1 MEGGSIKIKRLDKI
15 NEHKLL
21 EIARVIA
28 EYTFPGMNI
37 LLYGD
42 LGTGKTTFTKGFI
55 RSYLGDEE
63 INVTSPTFA
72 LVRIYENSVK
82 IYHAD
87 LYRLS
92 DPEEIPYV
100 GLFDDSDGIYLIEW
114 PERLEYYMPDE
125 YLKIQLYYNENIEY
139 RDIEISYVG
148 EKYEK
153 TFEKIKEEL
162 Q

>member
-1 MEGGSIKIKRLDKI
+1 MEGGRFKIKRLDKI

-21 EIARVIA
+21 EIAKNIS
-28 EYTFPGMNI
+28 EYAFPGMNI

-55 RSYLGDEE
+55 RNLLKDESLS
-63 INVTSPTFA
+63 VTSPTFA
-72 LVRIYENSVK
+72 LVRVYDNDFK

-100 GLFDDSDGIYLIEW
+100 GLFEDSTGIYLIEW
-114 PERLEYYMPDE
+114 PERLEYYIPEE
-125 YLKIQLYYNENIEY
+125 YLEIRLYYNNEDMTK
-139 RDIEISYVG
+139 RDIEIEAMG
-148 EKYEK
+148 EKYK
-153 TFEKIKEEL
+153 HIEEAL
-162 Q
+162 L